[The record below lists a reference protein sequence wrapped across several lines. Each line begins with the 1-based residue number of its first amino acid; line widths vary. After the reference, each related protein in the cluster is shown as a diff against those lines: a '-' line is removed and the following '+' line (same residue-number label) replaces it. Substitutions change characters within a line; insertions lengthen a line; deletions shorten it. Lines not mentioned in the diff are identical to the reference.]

1 MFTHF
6 HLIDIISIQLG
17 VFMAITI
24 RDIDQHYYM
33 IEALKSLTETNVT
46 TKALIKGGYL
56 AVEIGEKL
64 EQETI
69 RRQQAE
75 KELIELKEK
84 ISTFI
89 NSKEELIKS
98 IR

>member
-1 MFTHF
+1 
-6 HLIDIISIQLG
+6 
-17 VFMAITI
+17 MAITI
-24 RDIDQHYYM
+24 RDIEQHYYM

-64 EQETI
+64 EKETI

-75 KELIELKEK
+75 NELIELKQK
-84 ISTFI
+84 ISIFI

>member
-1 MFTHF
+1 
-6 HLIDIISIQLG
+6 
-17 VFMAITI
+17 MAITI

-64 EQETI
+64 EKETI
-69 RRQQAE
+69 LRLKAE
-75 KELIELKEK
+75 TELAELKEK
-84 ISTFI
+84 IAFFI
-89 NSKEELIKS
+89 QSKEALLKS
-98 IR
+98 IG

>member
-1 MFTHF
+1 
-6 HLIDIISIQLG
+6 
-17 VFMAITI
+17 MAITI

-84 ISTFI
+84 ISSFI

>member
-1 MFTHF
+1 
-6 HLIDIISIQLG
+6 
-17 VFMAITI
+17 MAITI

-56 AVEIGEKL
+56 AVEIGGKL

-84 ISTFI
+84 ISSFI

>member
-1 MFTHF
+1 
-6 HLIDIISIQLG
+6 
-17 VFMAITI
+17 MAITI

-69 RRQQAE
+69 LRLKAE
-75 KELIELKEK
+75 NELAELKEK
-84 ISTFI
+84 IAFFI
-89 NSKEELIKS
+89 QSKEALMKS